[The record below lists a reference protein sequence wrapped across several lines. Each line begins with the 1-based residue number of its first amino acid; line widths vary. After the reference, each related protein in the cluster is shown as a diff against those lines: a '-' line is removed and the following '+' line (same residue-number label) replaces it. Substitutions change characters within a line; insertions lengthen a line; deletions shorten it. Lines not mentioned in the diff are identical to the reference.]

1 MSLRDRYLKH
11 IRPKRKKFL
20 KHSVVEPDDDGKTV
34 LDRFPVA
41 YKTGNSP
48 ASSANTMMTSQV
60 PAPGSRTCSQLQLQ
74 FQTWTGTTTVVSKQ
88 TAVAA

>member
-41 YKTGNSP
+41 YKTGNLP
-48 ASSANTMMTSQV
+48 ASS
-60 PAPGSRTCSQLQLQ
+60 
-74 FQTWTGTTTVVSKQ
+74 QTQ
-88 TAVAA
+88 